1 MITLKPIDRNN
12 FIAILK
18 LSVSVPQQE
27 FVASNSF
34 SLAQSKVQ
42 PECVPLAVYDGDLPV
57 GFVMYAMDEDDLEYW
72 IYRVMIDKSCQ
83 SRGYGREAMRRL
95 IALIREDTA
104 HRIIYISF
112 EPSNSWAMA
121 LYESM
126 GFVPDGR
133 IEDGEIVYR
142 LD

>member
-42 PECVPLAVYDGDLPV
+42 PECVPLAVYDGDVPV